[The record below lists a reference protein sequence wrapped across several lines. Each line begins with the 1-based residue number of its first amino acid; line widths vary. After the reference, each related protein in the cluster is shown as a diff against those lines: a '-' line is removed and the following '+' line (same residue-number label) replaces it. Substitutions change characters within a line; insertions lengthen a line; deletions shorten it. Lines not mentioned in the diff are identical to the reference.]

1 MSVPRPQRRAPLLLY
16 PALLSLFLTGLALC
30 LPRLAP
36 GARASNFRLV
46 ATLGNYTDTFVESGA
61 NTLVTPDAAPV
72 DATSINVST
81 NPLFKGRL
89 EADPSTGVVRVTN
102 AHPSGTY
109 TVKLVAFD
117 SNSGTTDSKS
127 FLLKV
132 TATPACSSTSL
143 GFLPVTLNAG
153 AGSTAS
159 AVGDFNGDG
168 KQDIATA
175 NSGANNV
182 SVNLGDGLGGFG
194 APTTFVVGSQPRA
207 LAVGDFNGDGAQD
220 LAVANSA
227 ANSVAIFVGNGDGT
241 FDAGATLTV
250 GLNPASVAVGDFN
263 NDARQDLVTADFGTV
278 GATVLLGDGNGGF
291 SSAGSP
297 AVGNQPRSVAV
308 GDFNNDGNADIV
320 TANNASNDI
329 SIRLG
334 NGTGSFDGPMTF
346 SAGSKP
352 ESVVV
357 ADFNADG
364 NQDVATANSGTN
376 NVSVLMGN
384 GTGAV
389 AFFNPV
395 TVGTTPFSLAVG
407 DFDGDGKQDL
417 AVANS
422 GTNNV
427 SITLGD
433 GAGGFGAATNF
444 AAGTQPRHVAVADF
458 DGDGKQDIATANF
471 GSGTVTVLVRR
482 CPPAANT
489 FAVTNTNDSGAG
501 SLRQAILDA
510 NATPGT
516 QTIIFQILGAGVHT
530 ISPASALPNIT
541 DRVVIDGFTQPGFA
555 GTPVIELSGTGAG
568 QVTAGLNVVSG
579 GSTIQGL
586 AVNNFNG
593 HGVRLGTAGGNT
605 VRGSFVGTNAPGN
618 AAKANSGHG
627 VFVDNTPNNTVG
639 GAAAG
644 DGNVIS
650 GNLGQGVRVEGSGAT
665 GNLVAGNLVGTD
677 LSGTAAL
684 GNAGDGVLLVGGA
697 SANTVGATAGN
708 TISKNGSHGVEIQGA
723 ATSGNFVQSNFI
735 GTNLG
740 GTNALG
746 NAGSGVFI
754 SDAPNN
760 TVGGQGFGNVISSNQ
775 NDGVLISGATATA
788 NVVVNNRIGTTEN
801 SLDPLGNGLDGV
813 HVDTAS
819 GNTIGGA
826 NFGDDN
832 HIAFNG
838 QDGVSINSGT
848 GNRILGNRIH
858 DNGTTAQHLGID
870 LSPDGANPN
879 DAGDADAGANNH
891 QNFPALTL
899 ATVSGG
905 ATHITGTLNST
916 ANTTF
921 RIEFFTGDC
930 DTSGFGEGANLISS
944 SDLAT
949 DAAGNVT
956 IDVTFSPSD
965 VAVGDSIT
973 ATATNLATGDTSEFS
988 RCVPVFGIATWH
1000 GIADGNWH
1008 NGANWAND
1016 VSPSPQHVVII
1027 PSAGVTNEPVI
1038 SAADAAAA
1046 SVLVQSGRTLTIRS
1060 GRTLTAASV
1069 TVNAGGALNVT
1080 AGETGRV
1087 NADVNLSGAITGGAG
1102 AVFDFLGSNV
1112 LNNGTVSVPTFRFAG
1127 ASQTAGGAGVV
1138 TSADTFVVNGST

>member
-407 DFDGDGKQDL
+407 DFDGDGKQD
-417 AVANS
+417 
-422 GTNNV
+422 
-427 SITLGD
+427 
-433 GAGGFGAATNF
+433 
-444 AAGTQPRHVAVADF
+444 
-458 DGDGKQDIATANF
+458 IATANF

-579 GSTIQGL
+579 GSTIEGL
-586 AVNNFNG
+586 AVNNFKG

-605 VRGSFVGTNAPGN
+605 VRGSFVGTNAPG
-618 AAKANSGHG
+618 
-627 VFVDNTPNNTVG
+627 
-639 GAAAG
+639 
-644 DGNVIS
+644 
-650 GNLGQGVRVEGSGAT
+650 
-665 GNLVAGNLVGTD
+665 
-677 LSGTAAL
+677 
-684 GNAGDGVLLVGGA
+684 
-697 SANTVGATAGN
+697 
-708 TISKNGSHGVEIQGA
+708 
-723 ATSGNFVQSNFI
+723 
-735 GTNLG
+735 
-740 GTNALG
+740 
-746 NAGSGVFI
+746 
-754 SDAPNN
+754 
-760 TVGGQGFGNVISSNQ
+760 
-775 NDGVLISGATATA
+775 
-788 NVVVNNRIGTTEN
+788 
-801 SLDPLGNGLDGV
+801 
-813 HVDTAS
+813 
-819 GNTIGGA
+819 
-826 NFGDDN
+826 
-832 HIAFNG
+832 
-838 QDGVSINSGT
+838 
-848 GNRILGNRIH
+848 
-858 DNGTTAQHLGID
+858 
-870 LSPDGANPN
+870 
-879 DAGDADAGANNH
+879 
-891 QNFPALTL
+891 
-899 ATVSGG
+899 
-905 ATHITGTLNST
+905 
-916 ANTTF
+916 
-921 RIEFFTGDC
+921 
-930 DTSGFGEGANLISS
+930 
-944 SDLAT
+944 
-949 DAAGNVT
+949 
-956 IDVTFSPSD
+956 
-965 VAVGDSIT
+965 
-973 ATATNLATGDTSEFS
+973 
-988 RCVPVFGIATWH
+988 
-1000 GIADGNWH
+1000 
-1008 NGANWAND
+1008 
-1016 VSPSPQHVVII
+1016 
-1027 PSAGVTNEPVI
+1027 
-1038 SAADAAAA
+1038 
-1046 SVLVQSGRTLTIRS
+1046 
-1060 GRTLTAASV
+1060 
-1069 TVNAGGALNVT
+1069 
-1080 AGETGRV
+1080 
-1087 NADVNLSGAITGGAG
+1087 
-1102 AVFDFLGSNV
+1102 
-1112 LNNGTVSVPTFRFAG
+1112 
-1127 ASQTAGGAGVV
+1127 
-1138 TSADTFVVNGST
+1138 